1 MKAIFQRIG
10 RFFLD
15 FIQTVVIAL
24 SIFVILYLF
33 LVQPHQVKGNSM
45 NPNFLDKEYILT
57 DKINY
62 RFHKPQR
69 EDVIIFTSPKDPD
82 YEYIKR
88 IIGLPGETIKIERG
102 EVFINDQRLTEPYL
116 PASFQTLS
124 GNFLKEGQAYTVS
137 EGQYFVLGDNRNHS
151 SDSREWGP
159 VALEKIIGRAWFRY
173 WPFSKMGPVNKR

>member
-1 MKAIFQRIG
+1 MKTILNRI
-10 RFFLD
+10 RHFFLD

-45 NPNFLDKEYILT
+45 NPNFLDQEYILT
-57 DKINY
+57 DKIGY
-62 RFHKPQR
+62 RFHDPQR
-69 EDVIIFTSPKDPD
+69 EDVIIFTSPQDPD

-102 EVFINDQRLTEPYL
+102 EVFINGQKLAEAYL

-124 GNFLKEGQAYTVS
+124 GHFLKEGQTYTIS
-137 EGQYFVLGDNRNHS
+137 EGQYFVFGDNRNHS

-159 VALEKIIGRAWFRY
+159 VEREKIIGRAWFRY
-173 WPFSKMGPVNKR
+173 WPLSKVGLVSKR